1 MGTVYLVGA
10 GPGDPELITVK
21 GQRLLRQADVLIYDS
36 LAPQQ
41 LTDLVKEDCQLI
53 CVGKRAGRHSA
64 SQEEINRLLI
74 EKAGEY
80 QSVVRLKGG
89 DPYVFGRGGEE
100 VLALKNAGVSFEVIP
115 GVSAAVAVPAEAG
128 IPVTHRGMARSFHV
142 ITGHTADEEPDYG
155 AWAKAEGTLVFLM
168 GLSAIDRIAAGL
180 MEGGKDPRTPAAVIS
195 GGFSEQEKVLRAP
208 LEQIA
213 QLSRAEAMAAP
224 AVIVVGDT
232 AALDLRDSSPLIG
245 VTATDSFYRRLADAM
260 GEQACLL
267 RQEMRIRL
275 RLLAEGEK
283 DVLDCLGRL
292 QDFDL
297 IAFTSANAVR
307 IVQDI
312 AKKEGIDL
320 RHLPAARFAAIG
332 PGTQAAIRDAF
343 GGGGQ
348 AAVQVLVPDCYDS
361 RDLARKI
368 VQDIS
373 GRRVWMI
380 RSAVGDPEMNAILD
394 RGGIS
399 YHLTR
404 LYRTEGELLADAQ
417 QLKRTG
423 IHVFASASGVSC
435 MFSAA
440 EKEELDLHG
449 TACACIGEATAARL
463 RAWGLEPL
471 FTASPHTA
479 QELARW
485 LKEYIKKGRS

>member
-1 MGTVYLVGA
+1 MKRFFFQTIFILISSLVVA
-10 GPGDPELITVK
+10 QEIPTDPKVK
-21 GQRLLRQADVLIYDS
+21 VGKLSNGLTYIIRHNEKPARQADFYIAQKVGSILEEDNQRGLAHFLEHMCFNGTKHFPGKSMINYLESIGVKFGANLNAYTSVDETVYNISNAPVTRETVIDS
-36 LAPQQ
+36 
-41 LTDLVKEDCQLI
+41 C
-53 CVGKRAGRHSA
+53 
-64 SQEEINRLLI
+64 LLI
-74 EKAGEY
+74 LADWSCGLTLDPKEIDAERGVIHEEWRTRDNAQMRMMNQLLPKVY
-80 QSVVRLKGG
+80 QNSKYAYRMPIGTMEVVDNFK
-89 DPYVFGRGGEE
+89 PQ
-100 VLALKNAGVSFEVIP
+100 A
-115 GVSAAVAVPAEAG
+115 
-128 IPVTHRGMARSFHV
+128 
-142 ITGHTADEEPDYG
+142 
-155 AWAKAEGTLVFLM
+155 
-168 GLSAIDRIAAGL
+168 
-180 MEGGKDPRTPAAVIS
+180 
-195 GGFSEQEKVLRAP
+195 LRAYYEKWYRP
-208 LEQIA
+208 DQ
-213 QLSRAEAMAAP
+213 Q